1 MIKIY
6 YVLFKI
12 LYLGQENVTLGI
24 IFYNVSVIEMEPIM
38 VMLSALSSA
47 RVENKLLEFFVKAI
61 NA

>member
-24 IFYNVSVIEMEPIM
+24 IFYDVSIIEMEPIM
-38 VMLSALSSA
+38 VMLSTLSSA
-47 RVENKLLEFFVKAI
+47 RVENKLLEFFV

>member
-1 MIKIY
+1 VIKIY

-24 IFYNVSVIEMEPIM
+24 IFYDVSIIEMEPIM
-38 VMLSALSSA
+38 VMLSTLSSA
-47 RVENKLLEFFVKAI
+47 RVENKLLEFFV